1 MLDAA
6 HLLNCELAG
15 CRLVLHAL
23 AQGKANI
30 FMCNSKDKIVFSGW
44 EEDGNIFAWRRTWG
58 SKGQHKDLLERRK
71 EKERRMENK
80 ERRDKN

>member
-1 MLDAA
+1 
-6 HLLNCELAG
+6 
-15 CRLVLHAL
+15 
-23 AQGKANI
+23 
-30 FMCNSKDKIVFSGW
+30 MCNSKDKIVFSGW

>member
-1 MLDAA
+1 MLNAA

-30 FMCNSKDKIVFSGW
+30 FMCNSKDRIVFSGW
-44 EEDGNIFAWRRTWG
+44 EEDGNIFCME
-58 SKGQHKDLLERRK
+58 KDMGEQGAAQGFA
-71 EKERRMENK
+71 
-80 ERRDKN
+80 

>member
-1 MLDAA
+1 MLNAA

-15 CRLVLHAL
+15 CRLVLLLHAL

-30 FMCNSKDKIVFSGW
+30 FMCNSKDRIVFSGW
-44 EEDGNIFAWRRTWG
+44 EDGNIFAWRRTWEN
-58 SKGQHKDLLERRK
+58 KDLLERRK
-71 EKERRMENK
+71 EKEMRMENK